1 MKVIAIV
8 VLYNDNTEEAASNI
22 AMIARQVDKVCL
34 VDNSVESCSERFSD
48 ISNAV
53 YLPQYSN
60 KGIAAAQNIG
70 LKYALEQ
77 HADYIFFADPDSMIP
92 KQAVNTLYKTYCRLK
107 DKGYNLGGVGSTA
120 YNRGTGSPYPLY
132 SNFVQHI
139 SEEQVTEV
147 TFLMNSV
154 SLIPASLFSEIG
166 LMDEK
171 LFIDGIDSEWCWRG
185 AHQLGL
191 RFFLDDNLHIMH
203 QLGLGTRIIAGK
215 ERAVTPPDRFFFQ
228 FRNYLWLCRRNYIP
242 RKWLIENG
250 GKYMVK
256 AIYYP
261 LMITPRW
268 SYVKNILLGIMAGIR
283 SYS

>member
-34 VDNSVESCSERFSD
+34 VDNSAEACDERFSA

-77 HADYIFFADPDSMIP
+77 HADYIFFADPDSRIP
-92 KQAVNTLYKTYCRLK
+92 DQAVSTLYNTYCRLK

-120 YNRGTGSPYPLY
+120 YNRETGSPYPLY
-132 SNFVQHI
+132 SNFIRHI

-154 SLIPASLFSEIG
+154 SLIPTSLFAEIG
-166 LMDEK
+166 LVEEK

-191 RFFLDDNLHIMH
+191 RYFLDDNLHIMH

-215 ERAVTPPDRFFFQ
+215 ERAVTPPGRFFYQ
-228 FRNYLWLCRRNYIP
+228 FRNYLWLCRRNYVP
-242 RKWLIENG
+242 LKWKIENG

-261 LMITPRW
+261 LMAAPRW
-268 SYVKNILLGIMAGIR
+268 NYVKNILSGIIAGFK
-283 SYS
+283 SAS

>member
-8 VLYNDNTEEAASNI
+8 VLYNDNTEEAASNVRK
-22 AMIARQVDKVCL
+22 IARQVDKLCL
-34 VDNSVESCSERFSD
+34 VDNSADSYAERFSA
-48 ISNAV
+48 IGNAV
-53 YLPQYSN
+53 YLPQYCN

-70 LKYALEQ
+70 LRYAKEQ

-92 KQAVNTLYKTYCRLK
+92 DQAVNTLYNTYCRLK
-107 DKGYNLGGVGSTA
+107 GKGYPVGGVGSTA

-132 SNFVQHI
+132 SNLIGHI

-154 SLIPASLFSEIG
+154 SLIPTSIFSEVG
-166 LMDEK
+166 LMDES

-185 AHQLGL
+185 AQQLGL
-191 RFFLDDNLHIMH
+191 RFFLDDHLHIMH
-203 QLGLGTRIIAGK
+203 QLGLGTRTIAGK
-215 ERAVTPPDRFFFQ
+215 ERAITPPARFFYQ
-228 FRNYLWLCRRNYIP
+228 YRNFLWLCRRSYVP

-250 GKYMVK
+250 RKYLIK

-261 LMITPRW
+261 LMIAPRW
-268 SYVKNILLGIMAGIR
+268 NYVKNICRGIMAGIKTG
-283 SYS
+283 S

>member
-1 MKVIAIV
+1 MKVIAII
-8 VLYNDNTEEAASNI
+8 VLYNDNTEEAANNI
-22 AMIARQVDKVCL
+22 ALIAHQVDKVCL
-34 VDNSVESCSERFSD
+34 VDNSAESYAERFSD
-48 ISNAV
+48 IGNAV

-77 HADYIFFADPDSMIP
+77 QADYIFFADPDSMVP
-92 KQAVNTLYKTYCRLK
+92 AQTVSTLYKTYCRLK
-107 DKGYNLGGVGSTA
+107 DKGYRLGGVGSTA
-120 YNRGTGSPYPLY
+120 YNQGTGSPYPLY

-171 LFIDGIDSEWCWRG
+171 LFIDGIDSEWCWRV
-185 AHQLGL
+185 AHRLGL

-215 ERAVTPPDRFFFQ
+215 ERAITPPGRFYYQ
-228 FRNYLWLCRRNYIP
+228 FRNYLWLLRRNYVP

-250 GKYMVK
+250 GKYLVK

-261 LMITPRW
+261 VMVAPRW
-268 SYVKNILLGIMAGIR
+268 SYVKSICRGIMAGIK
-283 SYS
+283 SES